1 MNLLNAIILGIVQG
15 VTEFLPISSSAHVQ
29 FAALQLGVQFG
40 GPQITAFI
48 ATIQLG
54 TEAAVLLYFF
64 KDIVRIVKAWF
75 RSGFSKSPEPD
86 AKLGWYVIIGS
97 LPVVI
102 AGLLFKDYI
111 ETTLRTLQV
120 AGYALIGFGLLLLL
134 ADLVGKK
141 NKGIEQLT
149 VGKAIV
155 FGIGQ
160 MLAVIPGVSR
170 SGGTLTAGL
179 FMGFDR
185 KSAARYSFLL
195 AIPAVLASG
204 IYEFATTYQEMPSEF
219 LLGALI
225 GTVTAFVV
233 GYLTIAGFLKYI
245 SNHSVWPFVVY
256 RVIAGAAFIFTY
268 MMGNLSL
275 FA

>member
-1 MNLLNAIILGIVQG
+1 MNLLTAIILGIVQG

-64 KDIVRIVKAWF
+64 KDIVRILKAWF

-97 LPVVI
+97 IPVVV
-102 AGLLFKDYI
+102 AGLVFKDYI

-120 AGYALIGFGLLLLL
+120 AGYALIGFGILLLI
-134 ADLVGKK
+134 ADIFGKK
-141 NKGIEQLT
+141 NKGIEKLT

-204 IYEFATTYQEMPSEF
+204 IYEFATTYSEMPSEY
-219 LLGALI
+219 LVAALV
-225 GTVTAFVV
+225 GTLTAFVV

-245 SNHSVWPFVVY
+245 GNHSLWPFVVY

-268 MMGNLSL
+268 LMGNLSL